1 MVFGR
6 ISRSERDASRRYT
19 KGAYHTKI
27 SDTKELHEIEKV
39 SDRLETDEEVL
50 LVTRQTKN
58 PLKPGGSL
66 FTPNSIIITDRKIIL
81 RDPSALGLR
90 QKLEVF
96 RFDTIVDLKMER
108 GAFSVAIDV
117 NVPGLGYS
125 RIDAISKDDAEQI
138 LRIYQEY
145 MQKTKDIPKNSKNV
159 NSETGSV
166 ADELLKLAKLK
177 EQEIISNEEFQQMKK
192 DLMSKI

>member
-6 ISRSERDASRRYT
+6 ISRGRSDASRRYV

-27 SDTKELHEIEKV
+27 SDTKQLHEIEKV
-39 SDRLETDEEVL
+39 SDRLEADEEVI

-58 PLKPGGSL
+58 PLKPGSSL
-66 FTPNSIIITDRKIIL
+66 FTPNSVIVTDLKIIL

-96 RFDTIVDLKMER
+96 RFDDVVDLKLER
-108 GAFSVAIDV
+108 GALSAAIDI

-125 RIDAISKDDAEQI
+125 RLDAIGKDDAEQI
-138 LRIYQEY
+138 LRIFQEY
-145 MQKTKDIPKNSKNV
+145 KKKTKDV
-159 NSETGSV
+159 GEQQQVETQTGSI
-166 ADELLKLAKLK
+166 ADELAKLAKLK
-177 EQEIISNEEFQQMKK
+177 EQDIISTEEFQQMKK
-192 DLMSKI
+192 DLLSKT